1 MDEIVFLGATCVG
14 LCLWIIHLQRKLS
27 VANEFAY
34 MWLMALRD
42 VADGKVQIT
51 REGGEGGTI
60 TIKVRKPNL

>member
-1 MDEIVFLGATCVG
+1 MDGVLFLGATCVG

-27 VANEFAY
+27 VANELTH
-34 MWLMALRD
+34 MTMMALRD

>member
-1 MDEIVFLGATCVG
+1 MDGIVFLGATCVG

-27 VANEFAY
+27 LANEFAH
-34 MWLMALRD
+34 MTMMALRD